1 MALELPT
8 VLVREGLVQLA
19 VAAAPFLAALLAVG
33 LVVGVLQA
41 MTQVHDSAVGF
52 VPRLATVLFLVLV
65 CGGAVLDRL
74 AAFFSQSML
83 RMAGG

>member
-8 VLVREGLVQLA
+8 VLLREGLVQLLT
-19 VAAAPFLAALLAVG
+19 AAGPFLVALLAVG

-41 MTQVHDSAVGF
+41 MTQVHDAAVGF
-52 VPRLATVLFLVLV
+52 LPRLLTVLLLITLV
-65 CGGAVLDRL
+65 GGSVVDRL
-74 AAFFSQSML
+74 AAFFASSVV